1 LGEVVTAGSAA
12 VDPALRAIWAEV
24 LRVDALDV
32 DDDFF
37 ALGGNSLLA
46 TQITARVADVLG
58 LEVPLDAL
66 FEAPTLGEYAAQVR
80 AAEPPAASQR
90 NGAPHAGERKR
101 GGGGRGGLRALLRGR
116 RDDEWA
122 EQPAGARG
130 GDGTAEPDALSV
142 LEASAWA
149 VQHYQPDTHP
159 HVGQA
164 FSLQGAVDVAALERA
179 FTTLVARHE
188 LLRTSYPRDGFCP
201 RARVHPAAP
210 VRIELIGGGR
220 RMREQEVRRHVDAA
234 WNESFDYMTRPP
246 LRVQLIRTGKS
257 TAVLVFLVHE
267 VVCDGQSYD
276 LLVRE
281 LGLLYAA
288 ELAGEPSPLAE
299 PTQQYRDVVRA
310 LGPHL
315 GERDAEASRA
325 HWRETLAGMPLA
337 LPLPHAA
344 LGVEDP
350 DRSYA
355 RRTAQLPGALVAQL
369 QELAREEAAT
379 SFMLYLAAL
388 YALLHRCSGETDLLV
403 RSPAANRQRIEWEQI
418 AGFFSIVLPL
428 RVRVDDDPGFRTL
441 LRRTRDCALGAFRH
455 ASHAPEDNALRELSG
470 LQGLGG
476 WSVMFRLWDPTTEQP
491 LELASVSARP
501 FRDDREAGKLVL
513 VVTERSDGRT
523 VAQLSS
529 SSAELDARAVGE
541 LLRHYERL
549 LEQVAEDPDRRI
561 GSHVELLSPAQ
572 RDQLSGRAPGRGGA
586 EAGGGLHGLVEA
598 TTLRATDAVAF
609 DPGGGAPTISYGA
622 LDTRAER
629 IAALLRGRGVAP
641 GELVGLALAP
651 SGDLLAAMLGVL
663 KADAVA
669 VPLVEPG
676 LEDAQAGLPTL
687 ATVLDPEALAALS
700 AAAGDVADSSS
711 LAMTGARNRP
721 PAEREVDPER
731 VAMVLHTTG
740 VTDGPRAVELTHG
753 ALCRAALR
761 QRDAQRLRANDRVA
775 HVPGRGAWSWAL
787 APWAALAAGATV
799 VGPERAPQPRSG
811 TPPTG
816 WLEANAVSVAAM
828 DPWLASAALERVAAL
843 PAMLRLLCV
852 QGAGALTVPPEASG
866 RGRLVVQRWYGLTEA
881 GGLVLAARAES
892 GSSADDAPLSGEPSG
907 LRARVLDRYGHVA
920 PAGVIGE
927 LTLDDGAR
935 RDDAAQE
942 IRTGDLAR
950 RGADGTLE
958 LVGRAEDELRW
969 RGVRL
974 RPIVLDLETALAG
987 HPGVQAA
994 AACWE
999 PEREALVACVV
1010 PRRTELP
1017 DRAQLDEWLQSTVA
1031 DWILPAAFVPV
1042 DAIPLRPDGLPDR
1055 RTLAALPAVTR
1066 ALDDE
1071 AGAEPRS
1078 ATERRLAAVWRQV
1091 LGVRQPR
1098 AHDNFFAAGGN
1109 LILGLELVERARE
1122 AGIPIE
1128 PGDVMYRPTIAALA
1142 AAADGR

>member
-1 LGEVVTAGSAA
+1 MGEAVTVGSAA

-24 LRVDALDV
+24 LRVDAPDV

-66 FEAPTLGEYAAQVR
+66 FEAPTLGEYAQQVR
-80 AAEPPAASQR
+80 ASGPAVAPER

-101 GGGGRGGLRALLRGR
+101 GGNGRGGLRGLLRGR
-116 RDDEWA
+116 RDGDWT

-130 GDGTAEPDALSV
+130 GGKAAPDALSV
-142 LEASAWA
+142 TEASAWS
-149 VQHYQPDTHP
+149 VQHYQPNTHP
-159 HVGQA
+159 HVGQV
-164 FSLQGAVDVAALERA
+164 FSLQGAVDIAALERA
-179 FTTLVARHE
+179 FTALVARHE
-188 LLRTSYPRDGFCP
+188 LLRTSYPRDGFRP
-201 RARVHPAAP
+201 RAHVHPAEP

-281 LGLLYAA
+281 LGLLYSA

-299 PTQQYRDVVRA
+299 PAQQYRDVVRA

-315 GERDAEASRA
+315 SERDAEASRG
-325 HWRETLAGMPLA
+325 HWRETLAGAPLA
-337 LPLPHAA
+337 LPLPHEA
-344 LGVEDP
+344 LGVEDAGP
-350 DRSYA
+350 SYA
-355 RRTAQLPGALVAQL
+355 RRAVQLPGPLVAQL
-369 QELAREEAAT
+369 QGLAREEAAT

-403 RSPAANRQRIEWEQI
+403 KSAAANRQRIEWEQI
-418 AGFFSIVLPL
+418 AGFFSMVLPL
-428 RVRVDDDPGFRTL
+428 RVRVDDDPSFRTL

-455 ASHAPEDNALRELSG
+455 ASHTPEDNALRELSG
-470 LQGLGG
+470 LHGLGG
-476 WSVMFRLWDPTTEQP
+476 WSVLFRLWDPTTEQP
-491 LELASVSARP
+491 LELASVRAKP
-501 FRDDREAGKLVL
+501 YRDDGEGGKLVL

-529 SSAELDARAVGE
+529 SSADLDARAVGE

-549 LEQVAEDPDRRI
+549 LEQVAEDPERRI
-561 GSHVELLSPAQ
+561 GSQVELLSPAD
-572 RDQLSGRAPGRGGA
+572 RDQLSGRGPTRAGA

-598 TTLRATDAVAF
+598 TAMRAADAVAF
-609 DPGGGAPTISYGA
+609 DPGGGAPRISYRE
-622 LDTRAER
+622 LDARAER
-629 IAALLRGRGVAP
+629 IAALLKRRGVAA

-676 LEDAQAGLPTL
+676 LDDAQAGLPPL
-687 ATVLDPEALAALS
+687 ATVLDPEALATVPLAG
-700 AAAGDVADSSS
+700 GDV
-711 LAMTGARNRP
+711 GGRNRP
-721 PAEREVDPER
+721 PAERDVDPQQ
-731 VAMVLHTTG
+731 VAMILRTTG

-761 QRDAQRLRANDRVA
+761 QRDAQRLTAADRVA
-775 HVPGRGAWSWAL
+775 HVPGRGAWSWTL

-799 VGPERAPQPRSG
+799 VGPEHAPQLRSA

-816 WLEANAVSVAAM
+816 WLEANAITVAAM
-828 DPWLASAALERVAAL
+828 DPWLANAALERAAAL
-843 PAMLRLLCV
+843 PAALRLLCV
-852 QGAGALTVPPEASG
+852 QGAGAGAGALTVPPEAGG

-881 GGLVLAARAES
+881 GGLVLAARAQS
-892 GSSADDAPLSGEPSG
+892 GSSAADAPLAGEPSS
-907 LRARVLDRYGHVA
+907 LRARVLDRYGHLA

-927 LTLDDGAR
+927 LVLDDGVR
-935 RDDAAQE
+935 RDDTVEE

-950 RGADGTLE
+950 RRADGTLE
-958 LVGRAEDELRW
+958 LVGRADDELRW

-974 RPIVLDLETALAG
+974 RPILLELEAALAG

-1010 PRRTELP
+1010 PRRAELP
-1017 DRAQLDEWLQSTVA
+1017 DRTQLDEWLQSTTA
-1031 DWILPAAFVPV
+1031 DWILPAAFVRV

-1055 RTLAALPAVTR
+1055 RALAALPAVTR

-1122 AGIPIE
+1122 AGVPIE